1 MEILDSIRDEL
12 RAEYDELEIAP
23 MDALTYIKALSQS
36 YSKFNWDF
44 AWSLLDEQILDV
56 IEEKDAYAPVE
67 CADGEEYLGRR
78 FKLKKIPKQIQKMII
93 DPETGEVLEEGGEE
107 NKNY

>member
-1 MEILDSIRDEL
+1 
-12 RAEYDELEIAP
+12 
-23 MDALTYIKALSQS
+23 MDARTYIKALSQS

-56 IEEKDAYAPVE
+56 IEEKDACAPVE
-67 CADGEEYLGRR
+67 CIDGEEYLGRR

-93 DPETGEVLEEGGEE
+93 DPETGEVLAGGR
-107 NKNY
+107 NDGNY

>member
-12 RAEYDELEIAP
+12 RAEYDELEMSP

-78 FKLKKIPKQIQKMII
+78 FKLKKIPKQIQQMII
-93 DPETGEVLEEGGEE
+93 DPETGEVLEEGKE
-107 NKNY
+107 NENY